1 LPASVYI
8 IEGITGAG
16 KDTIC
21 NRLLEL
27 LYSDTRPVYYFPK
40 ETVGFYYHQIFWPG
54 ITGIRL
60 SLMEQALD
68 FGLTLST
75 QEDLQYLKACAALGI
90 DPNTGEKVDNGV
102 SGTEATRYLTERIKA
117 RGARV

>member
-1 LPASVYI
+1 MPASVYI

-21 NRLLEL
+21 NRLKHARRIAV
-27 LYSDTRPVYYFPK
+27 SK
-40 ETVGFYYHQIFWPG
+40 
-54 ITGIRL
+54 
-60 SLMEQALD
+60 
-68 FGLTLST
+68 GL
-75 QEDLQYLKACAALGI
+75 CGLGI
-90 DPNTGEKVDNGV
+90 DPNTGENVDNGV